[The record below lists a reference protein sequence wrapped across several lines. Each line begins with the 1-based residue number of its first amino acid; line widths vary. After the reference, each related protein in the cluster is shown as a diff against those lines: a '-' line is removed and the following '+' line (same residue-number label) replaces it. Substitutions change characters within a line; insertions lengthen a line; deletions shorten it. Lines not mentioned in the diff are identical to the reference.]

1 MWTQRPEY
9 LTTEPKLIWELQR
22 RVAAGEGSLLEFKKK
37 ATYPEKIVQEMIA
50 FANTQGGELLLGVD
64 DDGELVGVKYPDE
77 DLHLLHDALQK
88 FCKPKLDYQFTIIP
102 LSAKRFV
109 VRFQIQQSEKRPHY
123 FVADGHRMSFV
134 RERDMCIKA
143 SREMC
148 EIIRRSKSE
157 KGVRF
162 TFGDSEK
169 ALLDH
174 LQQNEHI
181 TLKEY
186 KTMAGISRH
195 MASRKLVLLSL
206 AKVIRITPTEK
217 GDLFSLA

>member
-1 MWTQRPEY
+1 MWIQRPEY
-9 LTTEPKLIWELQR
+9 LTTEPKLISELQR
-22 RVAAGEGSLLEFKKK
+22 RVAAGEGIQLEFKRK
-37 ATYPEKIVQEMIA
+37 ATYPDKIVEEMIA

-77 DLHLLHDALQK
+77 DIHVLQDALQK
-88 FCKPKLDYQFTIIP
+88 FCKPHLEYHHDVIP
-102 LSAKRFV
+102 LSTKRFV
-109 VRFQIQQSEKRPHY
+109 VRFQIPKSEKRPHY

-143 SREMC
+143 SREMR
-148 EIIRRSKSE
+148 EIIRRSKSS
-157 KGVRF
+157 KGIRF

-174 LQQNEHI
+174 LQQNEYI

-217 GDLFSLA
+217 GDLFSLV